1 MESGGGFVKTPG
13 KNLCTYKRRVFWRPL
28 GSAIG
33 RIKRLNQNLLKRPED
48 QHSSVLK
55 WSIML

>member
-13 KNLCTYKRRVFWRPL
+13 KNLCTYKRRVFWRPF
-28 GSAIG
+28 GECN
-33 RIKRLNQNLLKRPED
+33 REIKRLNQNLLKRPED

-55 WSIML
+55 